1 MSTAAEVTSTDG
13 AARSYR
19 LRLPGPTTVPA
30 RVQRAIAG
38 ELVNHRGPE
47 FRQLLSEAEAL
58 VRPLFGTENR
68 ILFFAASG
76 TGMMEASLANILAP
90 GDRVLVMKNGQWG
103 ERFGAIASAYGA
115 RVDSLEFPWGQA
127 PDPEAIERQLANADY
142 KALLI
147 THNESSTGVVAD
159 VAEIGRKIRGGKTLL
174 VVDAV
179 SSLGCIDVAQDDW
192 GADIVVSASQKGLMC
207 PPGVGLASV
216 SDEGWRV
223 INEERGTPRFYW
235 DFRKAA
241 AAAEKSETAF
251 TPAVSLIAGL
261 REALQMIHAE
271 GVAEVLTRHAR
282 LASAL
287 RAGCEVLGLSS
298 FPEPDAVSNSVTA
311 LTVPHALDGG
321 EIVRTLYQ
329 NYRTVIAG
337 SRNRLS
343 GRVIRIG
350 TMGHVSEEDILADL
364 HFLAAALED
373 LGAPADSGAG
383 IAAASAVLRNRALQ
397 SNRAARTEPATEG
410 FGPRSDEPQPPQR

>member
-1 MSTAAEVTSTDG
+1 MGTAKKTTGRNG

-19 LRLPGPTTVPA
+19 LRLPGPTEVPA
-30 RVQRAIAG
+30 RVQEAIAS

-47 FRQLLSEAEAL
+47 FREVLHEAEEL
-58 VRPLFGTENR
+58 VRPLFGTGNR
-68 ILFFAASG
+68 VLFFAASG

-103 ERFGAIASAYGA
+103 ERFAAIATAYGA
-115 RVDSLEFPWGQA
+115 QVDGLEFPWGVA
-127 PDPEAIERQLANADY
+127 PDPEAIEEKMATAHY
-142 KALLI
+142 KAVLI
-147 THNESSTGVVAD
+147 THNESSTGVVAN
-159 VAEIGRKIRGGKTLL
+159 VAEIGRRIRGGDTLL

-179 SSLGCIDVAQDDW
+179 SSLGCIDVTQDEW

-216 SDEGWRV
+216 SEKGWRV
-223 INEERGTPRFYW
+223 ANEEQTSPRFYW
-235 DFRKAA
+235 DFRKAF

-251 TPAVSLIAGL
+251 TPAVSLLHGL
-261 REALQMIHAE
+261 REALQMIFEE
-271 GVAEVLTRHAR
+271 GQANVLARHDR
-282 LASAL
+282 LATAL
-287 RAGCEVLGLSS
+287 RAGCEALGLPS
-298 FPEPDAVSNSVTA
+298 FPETTAVSNSVTA
-311 LTVPHALDGG
+311 LTVPDGLDGG

-350 TMGHVSEEDILADL
+350 TMGHVSEEDILTDL

-373 LGAPADSGAG
+373 LGAPADPGAG
-383 IAAASAVLRNRALQ
+383 MAAASEVLRR
-397 SNRAARTEPATEG
+397 
-410 FGPRSDEPQPPQR
+410 